1 MKTNKKDAQD
11 LRAEKYNTL
20 QRNVQRRLE
29 RSTMLKD
36 KKSQ

>member
-1 MKTNKKDAQD
+1 MKTKDAQD

-29 RSTMLKD
+29 RSIMLKD
-36 KKSQ
+36 KKSQYY